1 MFRWMG
7 LHFPDWVD
15 CNGVTF
21 SLELIEWGCIYS
33 EFSVKKIFGCRNLKK
48 KNVRFV
54 LGCPTY

>member
-21 SLELIEWGCIYS
+21 SLELMEWGHTYL
-33 EFSVKKIFGCRNLKK
+33 EFSV
-48 KNVRFV
+48 
-54 LGCPTY
+54 